1 MSRDT
6 VLGNINGREV
16 SVADMIALLEAR
28 DPDEV
33 IGELDGETITVAE
46 GLRRMHRAALYP
58 PMVPIEDRLSDEE
71 WAEAVI
77 VRGEAPYGR
86 CPFCGTAKGA
96 AGCLNLC
103 DMPAAAAQ
111 EFQNGLIAALEAR
124 RGEVR
129 WVEELAGCTCGYPKL
144 HGYAIQRDSHD
155 RRCPM
160 NPLNREDAQ

>member
-1 MSRDT
+1 MSRET
-6 VLGNINGREV
+6 VLGSIRGRDV
-16 SVADMIALLEAR
+16 TVADMITLLEAR
-28 DPDEV
+28 EPDEV
-33 IGELDGETITVAE
+33 LGELDGETVTVAE

-58 PMVPIEDRLSDEE
+58 DMVPVEDRLSDEE

-86 CPFCGTAKGA
+86 CPFCQTAKGA

-111 EFQNGLIAALEAR
+111 EFTNGLMNVLEQR
-124 RGEVR
+124 RAKVR
-129 WVEELAGCTCGYPKL
+129 WVEDLAGCTCGPPRL

-155 RRCPM
+155 RWCPM
-160 NPLNREDAQ
+160 NPANREDAY

>member
-6 VLGNINGREV
+6 VLGSIRGREV
-16 SVADMIALLEAR
+16 SVADMITLLEAR

-33 IGELDGETITVAE
+33 LGELDGETVTVAE

-58 PMVPIEDRLSDEE
+58 PMVPMEDRISDEE

-86 CPFCGTAKGA
+86 CPFCQTAKGA

-111 EFQNGLIAALEAR
+111 EFQNGLFEVLEKR
-124 RGEVR
+124 RGEVT
-129 WVEELAGCTCGYPKL
+129 WVENLAGCTCGPANL

-155 RRCPM
+155 YRCPM
-160 NPLNREDAQ
+160 NPHNHEM

>member
-6 VLGNINGREV
+6 VLGAIGGRDV

-28 DPDEV
+28 DPGEV
-33 IGELDGETITVAE
+33 LGELDGETITVAE
-46 GLRRMHRAALYP
+46 GLRRMHRAALFP
-58 PMVPIEDRLSDEE
+58 DMVPVEERLSDEE

-111 EFQNGLIAALEAR
+111 EFQNGLMDVLHKR

-129 WVEELAGCTCGYPKL
+129 WVEDLAGCTCGPANL
-144 HGYAIQRDSHD
+144 TGYAIQRDSHGF
-155 RRCPM
+155 RCPM
-160 NPLNREDAQ
+160 HPRNREDAQ